1 MIVAECDGI
10 KEMLL
15 QKNAAYGN
23 SALDPV
29 RIFSRASSV
38 EQINVRLDDK
48 LSRLSR
54 GNNAGEDVELDIMG
68 YLVLRRIARKLGDSN
83 KSVEMK
89 ITVVDDATVRR
100 HLESMSDD
108 ERKRLF
114 DSIPIAHRR

>member
-68 YLVLRRIARKLGDSN
+68 YLVLRRIARKLVDSN

>member
-89 ITVVDDATVRR
+89 ITVVDDTTVRR

-114 DSIPIAHRR
+114 DSIPTAHRR